1 MEKNIDILI
10 NHALDRF
17 EEQMRKTPQSPK
29 FHGEGDVY
37 THTIMVCDALKS
49 LPEYNELDEEQKQ
62 ILLVAAM
69 LHDVGKIYT
78 TVFEEDGDWHSPHH
92 APKGSRVARELMF
105 KEFGIGGEKS
115 LIEFREAVCLL
126 IRYHSFPP
134 HALDQY
140 KGVLKL
146 HKIASNSLLTP
157 KFSLKLLYILS
168 KADVLG
174 RKSDDTKEM
183 LDEVELFKE
192 FAIEE
197 ECYEASY
204 KFKSEHSRR
213 AFLLGKDMWKDDD
226 LYDDTWG
233 EVVIMSGLPGSGK
246 DRFINDYLSH
256 LPMVSLDEIRKEKNI
271 SPNDNQGVVANIA
284 REQAKE
290 YLRSHTPFV
299 WNATNLTE
307 QMRESVVGMCETYK
321 ARVRINYIEA
331 SSWEQLLS
339 QNRDRKE
346 IVPQN
351 VIENMLKKLVPPY
364 VNEAE
369 IVEWWV
375 RNKN

>member
-1 MEKNIDILI
+1 MLDLYNILNEKYG
-10 NHALDRF
+10 
-17 EEQMRKTPQSPK
+17 EQMKQTPQSPI

-37 THTIMVCDALKS
+37 THTMMVCDALKS

-78 TVFEEDGDWHSPHH
+78 TVFEDGDWHSPHH

-105 KEFGIGGEKS
+105 KELGIGGEKS

-126 IRYHSFPP
+126 IRHHSFPP

-146 HKIASNSLLTP
+146 HSIASNCLLTP

-174 RKSDDTKEM
+174 RKANDTEKM
-183 LDEVELFKE
+183 LYEIELFKE

-197 ECYEASY
+197 ECYEGSY

-213 AFLLGKDMWKDDD
+213 AFLSGKDMWKNDE

-246 DRFINDYLSH
+246 DTFIKNHLSH

-271 SPNDNQGVVANIA
+271 SPTDNQGVVASIA

-307 QMRESVVGMCETYK
+307 QMRESIVNMCETYK

-331 SSWEQLLS
+331 SSWEKLLS

-346 IVPQN
+346 VVPQN
-351 VIENMLKKLVPPY
+351 VIEGMLKKLVLPC
-364 VNEAE
+364 VNESE

-375 RNKN
+375 RE